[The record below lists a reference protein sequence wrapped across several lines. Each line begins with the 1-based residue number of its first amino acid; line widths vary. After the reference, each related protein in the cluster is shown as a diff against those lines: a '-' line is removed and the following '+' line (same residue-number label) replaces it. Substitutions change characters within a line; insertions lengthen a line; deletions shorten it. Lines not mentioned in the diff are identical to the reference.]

1 MPEPFDLV
9 DPERILICDF
19 GQNQE
24 GQAVVG
30 EITKLLYQ
38 FVCAAE
44 TDSVCNCK
52 EKEEETD
59 DSILL
64 VSSESK
70 QDPQVTD
77 AGEMADVDGD
87 DDSEALMYTV
97 ISVAATTL
105 ICVVFSVICIS
116 CMLKKHRQKL
126 SFEISK

>member
-30 EITKLLYQ
+30 EITMLLYQ

-52 EKEEETD
+52 EKEEEID
-59 DSILL
+59 EAIRL
-64 VSSESK
+64 VSFASK
-70 QDPQVTD
+70 QDSQVTD
-77 AGEMADVDGD
+77 DGGMAEVD

-97 ISVAATTL
+97 ITVAATAL
-105 ICVVFSVICIS
+105 ICVFSIICIS

-126 SFEISK
+126 SFVISR

>member
-30 EITKLLYQ
+30 EITMLMYQ
-38 FVCAAE
+38 FICAAE
-44 TDSVCNCK
+44 TDSACNCK

-59 DSILL
+59 DAISV
-64 VSSESK
+64 VSFASK
-70 QDPQVTD
+70 QGLEVTND
-77 AGEMADVDGD
+77 RGIAGVDDG

-97 ISVAATTL
+97 ITIAATAL
-105 ICVVFSVICIS
+105 ICVFSIICIS
-116 CMLKKHRQKL
+116 CILKKHRQKL
-126 SFEISK
+126 

>member
-30 EITKLLYQ
+30 EITMLLYQ

-52 EKEEETD
+52 KKEEEID
-59 DSILL
+59 EAIRL
-64 VSSESK
+64 VSFASK
-70 QDPQVTD
+70 QDSQVTD
-77 AGEMADVDGD
+77 DGGMAEVD

-97 ISVAATTL
+97 ITVAATAL
-105 ICVVFSVICIS
+105 ICVFSIICIS

-126 SFEISK
+126 SFVISR

>member
-30 EITKLLYQ
+30 EITMLLYQ

-52 EKEEETD
+52 EKEEEID
-59 DSILL
+59 EAIRL
-64 VSSESK
+64 VSFASK
-70 QDPQVTD
+70 QDSQVTD
-77 AGEMADVDGD
+77 DGGMAEVD

-97 ISVAATTL
+97 ITVAATAL
-105 ICVVFSVICIS
+105 ICVFSIICIS

>member
-30 EITKLLYQ
+30 EITMLLYQ

-59 DSILL
+59 EAVRL
-64 VSSESK
+64 VSFASK
-70 QDPQVTD
+70 QETQVTD
-77 AGEMADVDGD
+77 DGGMAEVDDD

-97 ISVAATTL
+97 ITVAATAL
-105 ICVVFSVICIS
+105 ICVFSIICIS

-126 SFEISK
+126 SFVISR